1 MRLTRR
7 VLLTAAFV
15 ALSGLLV
22 FAADKYYDLLFL
34 FYPSVCREIQGYL
47 AAWSAGFDFV
57 IWQRALLI
65 LAILVVVTLII
76 CILRKKNVL
85 GWLFGWTTAASVAL
99 FLYMLLWGINL
110 YSPSIA
116 VDLRMEVAD
125 SYSSTQLQEAAQYY
139 LESANALASRVD
151 RDETGLCKTESFAD
165 TAAKVGSGFQ
175 NMTRTCYVFGGS
187 TEAPKELG
195 WSNVLKTSGVT
206 VPFTGEVNVNPDLL
220 PVTMPF
226 VMSRQVALR
235 MSIAPEE
242 DASFAAILA
251 CMASDDIT
259 YQYSGYYMAY
269 VYLYHAL
276 DNTNS
281 AKTAHITQNLNKD
294 LQADLIAN
302 GTLEGESARGYMTI
316 SGDERDSIADNT
328 VADLL
333 VAWYI
338 KQTTP
343 VEEAEEE
350 STHGAEVVPA
360 PEEAMNQNALA
371 QAAENETAA
380 SGDEPTE

>member
-1 MRLTRR
+1 
-7 VLLTAAFV
+7 
-15 ALSGLLV
+15 
-22 FAADKYYDLLFL
+22 
-34 FYPSVCREIQGYL
+34 
-47 AAWSAGFDFV
+47 
-57 IWQRALLI
+57 
-65 LAILVVVTLII
+65 
-76 CILRKKNVL
+76 
-85 GWLFGWTTAASVAL
+85 
-99 FLYMLLWGINL
+99 
-110 YSPSIA
+110 
-116 VDLRMEVAD
+116 
-125 SYSSTQLQEAAQYY
+125 
-139 LESANALASRVD
+139 
-151 RDETGLCKTESFAD
+151 
-165 TAAKVGSGFQ
+165 
-175 NMTRTCYVFGGS
+175 
-187 TEAPKELG
+187 
-195 WSNVLKTSGVT
+195 
-206 VPFTGEVNVNPDLL
+206 
-220 PVTMPF
+220 MPF